1 MAHALLGDKIEEQ
14 CAQEDSK
21 KDTLVCCRCC
31 DETTVLVDVTWSGT
45 QRSIVLSTQVL
56 SQQMGQCVA
65 PRPGESVITSFSWVC
80 RYGVWG

>member
-14 CAQEDSK
+14 RAQEGSK

-31 DETTVLVDVTWSGT
+31 DETDVLVDVTWSGT
-45 QRSIVLSTQVL
+45 QRSIVLSTQVF
-56 SQQMGQCVA
+56 SQQMGQCAA
-65 PRPGESVITSFSWVC
+65 PRPGEPVITSFSWVC